1 MSDALRDVLQDARRD
16 RLQVTRRDT
25 LRIHYR
31 TLRNT
36 LQDALRNARRVTHR
50 KRLSRRYFVR
60 CSREDTEI
68 AEMPRR
74 DGQESNY
81 FESEFQMK
89 PEMKSIWMAI
99 VSRNLCDDA
108 ECIQK
113 QQEINCLI
121 ELRVFEQQID
131 E

>member
-1 MSDALRDVLQDARRD
+1 MPAETARYS
-16 RLQVTRRDT
+16 TRYTAKYTARYTARCTSKCTESYTQEET
-25 LRIHYR
+25 LSKI
-31 TLRNT
+31 LC
-36 LQDALRNARRVTHR
+36 AM
-50 KRLSRRYFVR
+50 F
-60 CSREDTEI
+60 SREDTEI

>member
-1 MSDALRDVLQDARRD
+1 M
-16 RLQVTRRDT
+16 
-25 LRIHYR
+25 
-31 TLRNT
+31 
-36 LQDALRNARRVTHR
+36 
-50 KRLSRRYFVR
+50 F
-60 CSREDTEI
+60 SREDTEI